1 MDAVTISELLSVE
14 DIGTN
19 DVLPIVNGGETKKIS
34 IEQLGDVFATKDY
47 VINAIQSLITGA
59 LGGSY

>member
-19 DVLPIVNGGETKKIS
+19 DVLPIVNGGSTKKIS
-34 IEQLGDVFATKDY
+34 IDQLKEVFATKDY
-47 VINAIQSLITGA
+47 VVSTVQAAITDA